1 MSTLVVQG
9 YQSPNFEYASFNAD
23 SVSMIKP
30 DIDMHNLTNLNQ
42 LKFYWIRYFNHDMD
56 KTYMKYL

>member
-42 LKFYWIRYFNHDMD
+42 LKFY
-56 KTYMKYL
+56 